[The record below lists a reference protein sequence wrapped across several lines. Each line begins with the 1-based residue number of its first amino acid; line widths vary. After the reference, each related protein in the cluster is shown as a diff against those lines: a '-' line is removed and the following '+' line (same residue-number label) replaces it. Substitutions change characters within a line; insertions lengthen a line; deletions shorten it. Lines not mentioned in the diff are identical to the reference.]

1 MLTKILLATDGSEHA
16 QDAAKL
22 LASLPL
28 AAGTQIQ
35 VVMVVDPGVEAVLDG
50 DPAEH
55 RAQVQAMAEATA
67 ASLRREGVEA
77 TATVLAGDA
86 DHQLILAADEW
97 KADVLVIGS
106 RGLTGLADFVMG
118 SVARNVA
125 KHAHCSVL
133 VARAPEH
140 GFRHVLVAL
149 DGSEHAAQA
158 AALAE
163 RLPLL
168 PTTAIDLIHVVRP
181 ARPALSADYFAD
193 GYLVEALL
201 ESEKEQLEW
210 GKTTLG
216 ALSEKFIAAGRQ
228 SSVDVRRGDPATE
241 VLAAAEEKGAD
252 LIVAGAKG
260 ESLIEHL
267 LTGSVADR
275 LLKKATCSVLLVR

>member
-1 MLTKILLATDGSEHA
+1 MVKRIVLATDGSEHA
-16 QDAAKL
+16 RDAAQL

-28 AAGTQIQ
+28 AAGTEIQ
-35 VVMVVDPGVEAVLDG
+35 VVLVLDTRAEALLDG

-55 RAQVQAMAEATA
+55 RKQVLAIAETTA
-67 ASLRREGVEA
+67 AILRREGVEA
-77 TATVLAGDA
+77 TPTVLVGDA

-97 KADVLVIGS
+97 KADLLVIGS
-106 RGLTGLADFVMG
+106 RGLTGLAHFVLG

-140 GFRHVLVAL
+140 GCRRVLLAL
-149 DGSEHAAQA
+149 DSSTHAAQA
-158 AALAE
+158 AELAE

-168 PTTAIDLIHVVRP
+168 PETAIDLVHVVRP
-181 ARPALSADYFAD
+181 PRPALSADYFAD

-201 ESEKEQLEW
+201 ESERGQIEW
-210 GKTTLG
+210 GEKMLIG
-216 ALSEKFIAAGRQ
+216 VSEKLAAGGRET
-228 SSVDVRRGDPATE
+228 SVTVRRGDPATE
-241 VLAAAEEKGAD
+241 VLAVAEEKGAD

-260 ESLIEHL
+260 ESLIGHL